1 MNHLDILETSKGKL
15 SLPAF
20 MPDATR
26 GVVRTLDAKDLQDS
40 GIKCLM
46 VNALHLSNHPG
57 TFVIKKHGGIHQFM
71 GWNGPIFSDSGGF
84 QVFSLINGSS
94 KMGSVTN
101 RGFVYRLTKGG
112 KKNILT
118 PEKSIQKQFQIDADV
133 MFCLDYCTHPE
144 ANEKMQM
151 ESVQITIEW
160 AKRCKQEFERQLN
173 QQKITKKTPLLLAVI
188 QGGNSKELRKRCT
201 GDLFEIGFD
210 GYGYGGW
217 PVDHDGNLVE
227 AVEMV
232 AEWVPGDYP
241 LHGLGIGKP
250 GNIVQAF
257 RMGYNLFD
265 CVLPTRDARHNRLYV
280 YNDKIENINFEEKD
294 FYDYHYI
301 QDNRHARDTKPV
313 DEYCDCFCCQNYSR
327 AYLHHLL
334 KIEEPLLNRL
344 ATIHN
349 LRFYSKLM
357 ECLRRPGGAL
367 FEKTAPPGPRVASAK
382 TFD

>member
-15 SLPAF
+15 PLPAF

-26 GVVRTLDAKDLQDS
+26 GAVRTLDAKDLQDS

-57 TFVIKKHGGIHQFM
+57 ISVIKKHGGIHEFM
-71 GWNGPIFSDSGGF
+71 GWDGPIFSDSGGF

-118 PEKSIQKQFQIDADV
+118 PEKSIQKQFQIGAEV

-144 ANEKMQM
+144 ADEKLQS

-173 QQKITKKTPLLLAVI
+173 QQKGTGKSPLLLAVI

-201 GDLFEIGFD
+201 DSLFEIGFD

-217 PVDHDGNLVE
+217 PVDQEGTLVE

-232 AEWVPGDYP
+232 AEWVPGHYP

-257 RMGYNLFD
+257 RIGYNLFD

-280 YNDKIENINFEEKD
+280 FNDKIKKINLQEKN

-301 QDNRHARDTKPV
+301 HDNRHVRDTKPV

-334 KIEEPLLNRL
+334 KIEDPLLNRL
-344 ATIHN
+344 AAIHN
-349 LRFYSKLM
+349 LRFYSRLM
-357 ECLRRPGGAL
+357 ECLRRPGGAHL
-367 FEKTAPPGPRVASAK
+367 KKLPP
-382 TFD
+382 

>member
-1 MNHLDILETSKGKL
+1 MNRLDILETSNGKL
-15 SLPAF
+15 PLPAF

-26 GVVRTLDAKDLQDS
+26 GVVRTLDTKDLQNS

-57 TFVIKKHGGIHQFM
+57 VSVIKKHGGIHEFM
-71 GWNGPIFSDSGGF
+71 GWDAPIFSDSGGF

-118 PEKSIQKQFQIDADV
+118 PEKSIQKQIQIGADV

-144 ANEKMQM
+144 ADETLQL
-151 ESVQITIEW
+151 ESVHITIEW

-173 QQKITKKTPLLLAVI
+173 QQKITGKPPLLLAVI

-201 GDLFEIGFD
+201 DAVFEIGFD
-210 GYGYGGW
+210 GYGFGGW
-217 PVDHDGNLVE
+217 PVDQQGNLVE
-227 AVEMV
+227 AVKIV
-232 AEWVPGDYP
+232 AEWVPDHYP

-250 GNIVQAF
+250 ENIVQAF
-257 RMGYNLFD
+257 LMGYNLFD

-280 YNDKIENINFEEKD
+280 YNDKIENINLKEKD

-301 QDNRHARDTKPV
+301 QDNRYIRDTNPV

-334 KIEEPLLNRL
+334 KIEDPLLNRL

-349 LRFYSKLM
+349 LRFYSQLM
-357 ECLRRPGGAL
+357 ECLRRPGGL
-367 FEKTAPPGPRVASAK
+367 F
-382 TFD
+382 